1 MEGVLDRKRLFK
13 RLGRY
18 EQIKNKPQ
26 NTILPSDL
34 IGKSIQRHHS
44 INSVL
49 NLFCKTI
56 NFGHLQVRGAMD
68 HQTILVNYC
77 YYILLSSNFVFFSFG
92 YFPLSCFFNVTFL
105 LIIRF
110 LHVQVFPLGRFM
122 HNIVGYLPIN
132 LSIH

>member
-56 NFGHLQVRGAMD
+56 NFEHLQVRGAMD

-77 YYILLSSNFVFFSFG
+77 YYILLSSNCFFS
-92 YFPLSCFFNVTFL
+92 SVMFFSVTFL
-105 LIIRF
+105 LIIKF
-110 LHVQVFPLGRFM
+110 MHVQRFSPW
-122 HNIVGYLPIN
+122 IDLCIILLVIYP
-132 LSIH
+132 